1 MRYCFVLRVAVVV
14 AQIFTRVVTLVG
26 SLVGGGK
33 FDPTSAV
40 FSCWLII
47 VLIWVL
53 ILVTNPVVALV
64 VALWVLEA
72 ALSPRCH
79 LREFSVPPK
88 PLLQALTTPRYLNGQ
103 TVSHQLPHSVVEFRV
118 LHR

>member
-14 AQIFTRVVTLVG
+14 AQIFTRVFTLVG
-26 SLVGGGK
+26 SLVVGK

-47 VLIWVL
+47 VLFWVL

-72 ALSPRCH
+72 ALSPRCL

>member
-1 MRYCFVLRVAVVV
+1 MRYCFVLRVADVV
-14 AQIFTRVVTLVG
+14 APIFTRVVTLVG
-26 SLVGGGK
+26 SLVVEK

-47 VLIWVL
+47 VLFWVL

-72 ALSPRCH
+72 ALSPRCL